1 MTEITS
7 QNMPYF
13 NSYSMK
19 TKQESSIYLFAFQIQ
34 CDQEEKKLKKIKLTN
49 SIMRLNE
56 FSLLILGSCLILILA
71 VSIWDKTTLTLR
83 AFEACFDPT
92 V

>member
-1 MTEITS
+1 
-7 QNMPYF
+7 
-13 NSYSMK
+13 
-19 TKQESSIYLFAFQIQ
+19 
-34 CDQEEKKLKKIKLTN
+34 
-49 SIMRLNE
+49 MRLNE

-71 VSIWDKTTLTLR
+71 VSICDKTTLTLR